1 MSKEELINKTDQTIS
16 ELVYNKYEL
25 QKAYNYYNGKRDPEQ
40 FRYLEENFGLGSPT
54 AVEFTPLLKK
64 HVDALVGEY
73 LGTPILP
80 KVSCKDSDTISNITR
95 EKQLQITQGIV
106 KFLKDHLSNSLLQFV
121 DGKDIT
127 DKSVKTQLDKVIQDI
142 DQSFISQYEVAA
154 QNIIHYILQSRET
167 DLITKL
173 RQLLTDL
180 LITGYTFFRVKQSFN
195 KTNIEIEV
203 LNPLNTFIDRNPE
216 SPYVRN
222 SYRAVVRYW
231 MTKSQILAKYG
242 KEISKEDLKELKDQ
256 WYDNDSSSIY
266 RRVYGD
272 SYHVVAHE
280 ESSENPLPGYP
291 DNEYSYHRDQLI
303 PVYDVEWIETDKDF
317 IMQRYNTIRIGQ
329 DIYILRGKD
338 KNVIRS
344 VSNPSFC
351 ELTVNGVYFLN
362 RNQQPY
368 SLILKCAHLQDR
380 YDLLHYYRD
389 VLIAN
394 SGTAGVIMDEALLPT
409 NLGVKWPE
417 RVQKWLAYKKAGI
430 MWIDSTQEGRN
441 DNGNAPMNTI
451 FNGFDDTLKAQAVQ
465 AIELAIQSVEQTTS
479 SITGVFRERLNGI
492 EQRDA
497 VTNIKQ
503 GVANS
508 FIVTKHYFQQMDL
521 ITCEILLASLNQ
533 AKITYKNGLTGTII
547 LGDKY
552 QKIFTALPEHFTL
565 TDYDIHIIAS
575 TEVMEDLQTIKQLVP
590 ELIKMQAVT
599 PDIIIE
605 ALTSKSLSDLKY
617 RVQKS
622 MKLQKEENNQIM
634 QLSQKLEETQQQLQ
648 QMQSELQKS
657 QQKVQQLDEQRLKL
671 EQEKINLDYQ
681 VNWFKVKSDDKHK
694 DRQMDVEEKR
704 TEIEIRQLRDGNP
717 YNDKIKNI

>member
-1 MSKEELINKTDQTIS
+1 MSEKELMDKTDDAIA
-16 ELVYNKYEL
+16 ELVYDKYEL

-40 FRYLEENFGLGSPT
+40 FKYLEENFGIGSPT
-54 AVEFTPLLKK
+54 SVEFTPLLKK

-80 KVSCKDSDTISNITR
+80 KVSCKDSDTITNITR

-106 KFLKDHLSNSLLQFV
+106 KFLKEHLSNSILQFI

-127 DKSVKTQLDKVIQDI
+127 DKSVKQQLDKIISEI
-142 DQSFISQYEVAA
+142 DQTFISQYEIAA
-154 QNIIHYILQSRET
+154 QNVIQYVMQSRET

-180 LITGYTFFRVKQSFN
+180 LITGYTFFRVKTSPS
-195 KTNIEIEV
+195 KTNVEIEV
-203 LNPLNTFIDRNPE
+203 LNPLNTFIDRNPD

-222 SYRAVVRYW
+222 SYRGVVRYW
-231 MTKSQILAKYG
+231 MTQSQILAKYG
-242 KEISKEDLKELKDQ
+242 KEISKEDLKKLKDK
-256 WYDNDSSSIY
+256 WYDTESATY

-272 SYHVVAHE
+272 GCTVVAHE
-280 ESSENPLPGYP
+280 EDINNTLPGYP
-291 DNEYSYHRDQLI
+291 DNEYTSRRYRLI
-303 PVYDVEWIETDKDF
+303 PVYDVEWLETDNDF
-317 IMQRYNTIRIGQ
+317 VMQRYNTIRIGD

-338 KNVIRS
+338 ENVIRTKD
-344 VSNPSFC
+344 NPNFC
-351 ELTVNGVYFLN
+351 GLTINGVYFLN

-380 YDLLHYYRD
+380 YDLLIYYRD
-389 VLIAN
+389 NLIAN
-394 SGTAGVIMDEALLPT
+394 SGTSGTIMDMSLLPA

-430 MWIDSTQEGRN
+430 QWIDTTQEGRN
-441 DNGNAPMNTI
+441 DNGNAPINTI
-451 FNGFDDTLKAQAVQ
+451 FNGFDDTLKSQAVQ

-533 AKITYKNGLTGTII
+533 AKITYKKGLTGTII

-565 TDYDIHIIAS
+565 TDYDVHVVSS
-575 TEVMEDLQTIKQLVP
+575 TEVMEDLQTIKQLIP
-590 ELIKMQAVT
+590 ELVKMQAIT
-599 PDIIIE
+599 PDVLVE
-605 ALTSKSLSDLKY
+605 ALTSKSLTDLKY
-617 RVQKS
+617 KIQKA
-622 MKLQKEENNQIM
+622 MRIQKEENNQIG
-634 QLSQKLEETQQQLQ
+634 QLSQQLEEAQQQLQ
-648 QMQSELQKS
+648 QLQGELQKS
-657 QQKVQQLDEQRLKL
+657 QQKVQQLDEKRLML
-671 EQEKINLDYQ
+671 EQEKIQLDYQ
-681 VNWFKVKSDDKHK
+681 VNWLKANSDKTYK
-694 DRQMDVEEKR
+694 ERQMDVEEKR
-704 TEIEIRQLRDGNP
+704 TEIEIMQLRDGNP
-717 YNDKIKNI
+717 FNDKVKDI